1 MATVSDKDLFSR
13 IAKVVNS
20 TYGTTGPGA
29 SHKSSEKVNLLIRDD
44 ENMEAKYIGT
54 VTFTSEKNLDQL
66 MRKFRNE
73 AFSSIEGALKRV
85 SKEYETANDGKS
97 LTFEIKTD
105 SATENVEYVH
115 YNIYNT
121 TRRAFFKL
129 QCLIKVNEKDG

>member
-1 MATVSDKDLFSR
+1 MATISDKDLFSR

-73 AFSSIEGALKRV
+73 AFKYFDE
-85 SKEYETANDGKS
+85 
-97 LTFEIKTD
+97 
-105 SATENVEYVH
+105 
-115 YNIYNT
+115 
-121 TRRAFFKL
+121 
-129 QCLIKVNEKDG
+129 